1 MAATTRPGP
10 LTPVGDALARLAA
23 ALAPV
28 PAREAALAEA
38 AGRVLAEPLVV
49 AAPVPP
55 RAVALRDG
63 WAVAAADTVGASPY
77 GPVVLANAPA
87 FVRAGE
93 PLPEGTD
100 ALLPPDAV
108 VLGAFAE
115 ASESAAPGEGVRRPG
130 ADAAAGHVL
139 RPAGVRLRPL
149 DLAAAGAAGLSR
161 CTVRIP
167 VLGLAGES
175 PGLDLLA
182 RLAAQSGFSVS
193 RVGSADASLR
203 VIARG
208 PGEAG
213 PLAELALRPGEAA
226 FGVDPAVVAVPARLD
241 GALAA
246 WLVLLRPLLERAAG
260 AAPVAPRSGP
270 LRRKIAS
277 AVGLTELALL
287 RADGDGFDPLAVGDL
302 PLSAIAAAD
311 AFLAVPPSSEGYAAG
326 ETVRA
331 FPL

>member
-10 LTPVGDALARLAA
+10 LTPVDDALARLAA

-28 PAREAALAEA
+28 PAREVALAEA

-49 AAPVPP
+49 PAPVPP
-55 RAVALRDG
+55 RALALRDG

-108 VLGAFAE
+108 VLGVAE

-182 RLAAQSGFSVS
+182 RLAAQSGFSVC
-193 RVGSADASLR
+193 RDGSADASLR

-226 FGVDPAVVAVPARLD
+226 FGVDPPVVAVPARLD
-241 GALAA
+241 GALAV

-287 RADGDGFDPLAVGDL
+287 RVDGDGFDPLAVGDL